1 MTDQQEET
9 AAFLKRQLARY
20 PMMEPTDAMKALY
33 QSAFGCGHLV
43 TDASAAAAY
52 IRREAQTLR
61 PREGDPVEPL
71 DGPWCRV
78 YLDAVRNGLRPET
91 LAALFQLSAEPVP
104 DARERLEAKL
114 TVLRRMTA
122 EGSLPFDLPD
132 TERRLTAWREA
143 GYPAVHHSE
152 TFRERYAPAY
162 RLMKREYAA
171 LLPLFMAIDRRLTAG
186 DRTLLALDGC
196 CASGKTTLAA
206 LLARVY
212 GCAVFHMD
220 DFFLRPEQRTPAR
233 YAEPGGNV
241 DRERFLEEVL
251 TPLRRGE
258 TVRYR
263 RFDCGSFT
271 LKPPKEIAP
280 TPLCVIEGSYSL
292 HPALRDAYDLTAFL
306 RITPEEQRKRIA
318 AREGEEQLRRFEE
331 RWIPL
336 EKAYHEAF
344 RPEERCDFP
353 IDNGRIL
360 RG

>member
-20 PMMEPTDAMKALY
+20 PMMAPRDAMKALY

-71 DGPWCRV
+71 NGPWCRV
-78 YLDAVRNGLRPET
+78 HLDVVRDGLRPET
-91 LAALFQLSAEPVP
+91 LAALFALSAEPVP

-122 EGSLPFDLPD
+122 EGDLPFDAQE
-132 TERRLTAWREA
+132 TEQQLTAWRED

-152 TFRERYAPAY
+152 SFRKIYAPAY

-171 LLPLFMAIDRRLTAG
+171 LLPLFMAIDRRLTDG
-186 DRTLLALDGC
+186 GNVVLALDGC

-206 LLARVY
+206 LLERVY
-212 GCAVFHMD
+212 GCTVFHMD

-258 TVRYR
+258 TVYYR

-271 LKPPKEIAP
+271 LMPPKEIVP

-306 RITPEEQRKRIA
+306 RIAPQEQLRRIA
-318 AREGEEQLRRFEE
+318 AREGEEQLRHFEE

-344 RPEERCDFP
+344 RLDEHCDFL

-360 RG
+360 QG